1 MATAAPI
8 LHMISPLPHVSP
20 FDVNMAVDA
29 GYGHLMPYS
38 NVTLDQVR
46 DLTQDMMFSRAPQA
60 APRTGLF
67 IGGKDAG
74 LALDMA
80 DAARAALFPPF
91 EISIFPDPAGSFTT
105 AAAMVAL
112 AEQEAALRGTLGL
125 SGARVQVY
133 GATGVVG
140 GIAAVLAAKAGGH
153 VVLVGHRDIASVAT
167 KADDFHERFG
177 VALSAVA
184 ARTDAEKHALVGEAD
199 VILATGR
206 AGVEILSP
214 AHLASARE
222 LKVAADVNAVP
233 PAGIAGIG
241 PHDKG
246 VALPHGVGIGALAIG
261 NLKYRVQHALLRRLH
276 ETDTA
281 LFIGLDEAFAL
292 ARQMAAALQT
302 AG

>member
-29 GYGHLMPYS
+29 GYAHVLPYPG
-38 NVTLDQVR
+38 VALDQVR
-46 DLTQDMMFSRAPQA
+46 DLTQDMMFSRAPEA
-60 APRTGLF
+60 AARTGLF
-67 IGGKDAG
+67 IGGKDAT

-80 DAARAALFPPF
+80 DAARASLFPPF
-91 EISIFPDPAGSFTT
+91 EISIFADPAGSFTT
-105 AAAMVAL
+105 AAAMVAMV
-112 AEQEAALRGTLGL
+112 ERALRAQGRAGL

-140 GIAAVLAAKAGGH
+140 GIAGVMAAKAGAQ
-153 VVLVGHRDIASVAT
+153 VFLVGHRDIARVAT
-167 KADDFHERFG
+167 KADDFRERFG
-177 VALSAVA
+177 VEVTAVV
-184 ARTDAEKHALVGEAD
+184 ARTDVEKHALIGEAE
-199 VILATGR
+199 VILAAGR
-206 AGVEILSP
+206 AGVEILGP
-214 AHLASARE
+214 AHLASAQA

-246 VALPHGVGIGALAIG
+246 AALPHGVGIGALAIG

-276 ETDTA
+276 DTDTA
-281 LFIGLDEAFAL
+281 LFIGLDEALAL
-292 ARQMAAALQT
+292 ARDMAAPSQT

>member
-29 GYGHLMPYS
+29 GYAHLMPYS
-38 NVTLDQVR
+38 SVALDQVR

-91 EISIFPDPAGSFTT
+91 EISIFADPAGAFTT

-112 AEQEAALRGTLGL
+112 VEQALSARGAPGL

-140 GIAAVLAAKAGGH
+140 GIAAVMASKAGAQ
-153 VVLVGHRDIASVAT
+153 VMLVGHREIASVAT

-177 VALSAVA
+177 VELTAVV
-184 ARTDAEKHALVGEAD
+184 ARTDTEKHSLVGEAE
-199 VILATGR
+199 VILAAGR
-206 AGVEILSP
+206 AGVEILTA
-214 AHLASARE
+214 AHLASALE

-233 PAGIAGIG
+233 PAGIAGVG

-246 VALPHGVGIGALAIG
+246 VALPHGVGIGALSIG
-261 NLKYRVQHALLRRLH
+261 NLKYRVQHALLRRMH

-292 ARQMAAALQT
+292 AREMAAASQT